1 MKYEMNALFTTVG
14 EKSYLVVDYNM
25 NDYGSVSFKV
35 MLTKNNIG
43 VRLFRVQ

>member
-14 EKSYLVVDYNM
+14 EKSYLVVDYNL
-25 NDYGSVSFKV
+25 NHYGSLSFKI
-35 MLTKNNIG
+35 MLTKSNIG